1 MAGLDSSSSERKHL
15 CYSSVLKQ
23 ETETLPAALSVTIL
37 SDFFGSGIIGR
48 QRFSAAAIH
57 YHYLLTIAHC
67 SIWTNV
73 LEEADAS
80 IFVGVQI
87 QLGAKLAARFI
98 RAACQMIE
106 ELQNPP
112 CPRHRSIS
120 VTVQNRESDIHI
132 FKHNPTLIHP
142 HAFVN

>member
-67 SIWTNV
+67 SIRTNV

-87 QLGAKLAARFI
+87 QLGAKLAVRFI
-98 RAACQMIE
+98 RAAC
-106 ELQNPP
+106 QNPP

-142 HAFVN
+142 HALSINFKP

>member
-1 MAGLDSSSSERKHL
+1 MLLECPQARNGNPSSCFVGDNPFRFLWERDYRQTEIFSRSYTL
-15 CYSSVLKQ
+15 SLFTYYS
-23 ETETLPAALSVTIL
+23 T
-37 SDFFGSGIIGR
+37 
-48 QRFSAAAIH
+48 
-57 YHYLLTIAHC
+57 
-67 SIWTNV
+67 WTNV

-87 QLGAKLAARFI
+87 QLGAKLAVHFI

-142 HAFVN
+142 HALSINFKP